1 MSDFIEVKID
11 DKQLQQ
17 ALKKLA
23 AKTSDLRPLM
33 QNIAGILEDSV
44 EENFEKEGR
53 PKWQKLAKS
62 TIKQRRKKGY
72 WPGRLLQMQGELA
85 SSITSNYDSNFTIVG
100 TNIKYAAIHQFG
112 GNAGRSKKVKI
123 PARAFLKIDIQNIYK
138 IRKVLMQSLY
148 SQ

>member
-23 AKTSDLRPLM
+23 DKTSDLRPLM

-44 EENFEKEGR
+44 EENFEQEGR

-62 TIKQRRKKGY
+62 TIKQRSKKGH
-72 WPGRLLQMQGELA
+72 WPGRILQISQGGLT
-85 SSITSNYDSNFTIVG
+85 SSITSYYDSNSALVG
-100 TNIKYAAIHQFG
+100 TNRKYAAIHQFG
-112 GNAGRSKKVKI
+112 GKAGRNKKVKI
-123 PARAFLKIDIQNIYK
+123 PARPFLKITDAEKHKILNKTKDYIQ
-138 IRKVLMQSLY
+138 
-148 SQ
+148 